1 MRVWYR
7 IPDRMWCQGLF
18 KEYHTVFGNPVYNML
33 LIGSIFCKEKRIESH
48 TQAAKDRLKN
58 LFFCRVFIN
67 RETVLCNLNF
77 FIELESF
84 L

>member
-1 MRVWYR
+1 MVSGGVKR
-7 IPDRMWCQGLF
+7 IPSGVNPLP
-18 KEYHTVFGNPVYNML
+18 YTVFGNPVYNML

-58 LFFCRVFIN
+58 LFFCRVFVN

-77 FIELESF
+77 FIELECF